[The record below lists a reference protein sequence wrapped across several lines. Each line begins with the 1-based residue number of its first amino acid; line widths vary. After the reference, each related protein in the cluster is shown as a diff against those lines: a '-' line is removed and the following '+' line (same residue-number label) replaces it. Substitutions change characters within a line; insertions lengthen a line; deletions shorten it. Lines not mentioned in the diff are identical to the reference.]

1 LEQKTSIW
9 FQEVSLEQVEHFSKN
24 TMVDA
29 MDIQFTEI
37 GPDFITAEM
46 PVTAKVVQPARI
58 LHGGASVALA
68 ETLGSIG
75 AFLTVNPKE
84 KTAVGMEVNAN
95 HISAVKEGGRISAT
109 ATPLHLGKASQVWE
123 IKLKNI
129 ETNKLVC
136 VSRLTVALLNRPAI

>member
-1 LEQKTSIW
+1 
-9 FQEVSLEQVEHFSKN
+9 
-24 TMVDA
+24 MVDA